1 MENLGLTIDNSLF
14 QKVDKKGQKK
24 AASSSVKINE
34 ESPSRGD
41 NPAQEFTEEV
51 TELNPPNPLRTS
63 LNEIS

>member
-1 MENLGLTIDNSLF
+1 LF